1 MYANGKGVPQDYK
14 EAVRWYTKAAEQGD
28 AQAQTNL
35 GWMYEYG
42 RGVPQDYKEAM
53 RWYRL
58 AAAQGHAQ
66 AQTNLGVMYANGQGV
81 PQDYKE
87 AMRWYTKA
95 AEQGHNAA
103 ANERDRV
110 ALLLTSLKSREA
122 KKQKDRPETPDAPK
136 GVHAR
141 PEEVKA
147 TATEMKALL
156 QEMVNEEMKAAAAET
171 KALVQEMVNE
181 EMKATAA
188 ETKHPDM
195 ITRDEKIAESLP
207 DTSDA
212 LSAGGSSV
220 DYVPSVLTRPKHNA
234 YAVIIGI
241 ESYRDLPTVDFAQRD
256 AATMKTYLIKAMG
269 YQEEHIIL
277 LQNGDA
283 TRGDFIA
290 RFETWLPNHVDAD
303 SEVFVF
309 YAGHGAPDPVSG
321 QPYLVPY
328 NGDPAYLKDTAY
340 PIDRLYE
347 TLAKLPAKQV
357 VVALDSCFSGLGG
370 RSVIQKGVRPMM
382 LTVEDPVLASD
393 KLIVVSA
400 AQGDQISTAFP
411 KQQHGLFTYY
421 FIKGLQGAADA
432 DDDGVVALDELFT
445 YLQPQVTRQARRMN
459 IDQEPSIS
467 PSLPLLRERG
477 AIPLV
482 TLSPEPF

>member
-1 MYANGKGVPQDYK
+1 MNLDWK
-14 EAVRWYTKAAEQGD
+14 EQGVMKVLVFTLLLCFAISPLALAGDFVEIDPIKFPD
-28 AQAQTNL
+28 ALSITDIADREN
-35 GWMYEYG
+35 
-42 RGVPQDYKEAM
+42 GVA
-53 RWYRL
+53 R
-58 AAAQGHAQ
+58 
-66 AQTNLGVMYANGQGV
+66 
-81 PQDYKE
+81 
-87 AMRWYTKA
+87 A
-95 AEQGHNAA
+95 AEQGHAEAQDTLYKMEAIHLQEELMDLTGISDMITLDEN
-103 ANERDRV
+103 V
-110 ALLLTSLKSREA
+110 AEPLP
-122 KKQKDRPETPDAPK
+122 DTPDA
-136 GVHAR
+136 
-141 PEEVKA
+141 
-147 TATEMKALL
+147 
-156 QEMVNEEMKAAAAET
+156 
-171 KALVQEMVNE
+171 
-181 EMKATAA
+181 
-188 ETKHPDM
+188 
-195 ITRDEKIAESLP
+195 S
-207 DTSDA
+207 
-212 LSAGGSSV
+212 SASVSSV

-283 TRGDFIA
+283 TRSDFIA
-290 RFETWLPNHVDAD
+290 YFETWLPNHVDAD

-309 YAGHGAPDPVSG
+309 YAGHGSHDPVSG

-328 NGDPAYLKDTAY
+328 NGKPAYLKDTAY

-347 TLAKLPAKQV
+347 TLAELPAKQV